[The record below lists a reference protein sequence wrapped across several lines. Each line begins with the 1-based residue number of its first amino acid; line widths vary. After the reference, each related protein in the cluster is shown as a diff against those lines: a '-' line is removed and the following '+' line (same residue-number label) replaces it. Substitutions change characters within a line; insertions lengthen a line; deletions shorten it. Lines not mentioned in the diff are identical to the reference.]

1 MMIYRQ
7 HLRLSSILSC
17 LSIIS
22 VLTPQ
27 FVQAQ
32 IIPDTTLPINSIVIL
47 DGNTNLIQGGT
58 RAGGNLFHS
67 FSQFSV
73 PTGGTAFFNNDLD
86 VQRIISR
93 VTGGNV
99 SNIDGLL
106 KANGTA
112 NLFLIN
118 PSGIFFGPN
127 ATLNIGGSFLAT
139 AANSI
144 KFADGI
150 EFSATNPNATPLLSI
165 NVPIGLQLGPNPG
178 SITVA
183 GIGNNITTDINTGG
197 IVKDNRP
204 PGLAVLPGK
213 TLALIGGDINLSGGN
228 LTAESGKIELW
239 AVNNGEVS
247 LFNNNDN
254 FSINNSPNIIEYGNI
269 NLSGA
274 ASLDV
279 SGSGSG
285 NVQLQGK
292 QISFTDGSLILA
304 NTLGADPGGII
315 NIKATESLQIS
326 GNSNIGIGS
335 GLNTDI
341 NTSETTGSAANVNI
355 ETKQLKIFDGGEIS
369 STNFGNGNGSNISIR
384 ATDSVEIIGTAQF
397 NDSYRSTLFSAVGLN
412 ANGSGGNV
420 TIDTGNLRVVDG
432 ASITI
437 NTLGAGNAGN
447 LSIKAKN
454 VEVKGESIQGN
465 SQSGIFANVT
475 ATGTGLGGNIAIET
489 GSLRVADGG
498 KITANTYNSG
508 NAGNLQ
514 IKADTIE
521 LSGLAIGDNSSSGL
535 LGETGE
541 LATGKGGNLF
551 IQTGNLQID
560 KGAVLSTRTLGLG
573 EAGNITVKANNIALF
588 GKSSEVVT
596 SSSVKST
603 DSGVEITRITATIP
617 SGIFTQVALNAAGK
631 GGNLNLET
639 ENLQIEGG
647 ALISGSTR
655 GSGNAGNIN
664 IKATSVQLKG
674 ISPIN
679 NTFPG
684 GLSAQVNDEGTG
696 KGGNLTIETNSLKL
710 QEGAAVSV
718 GTFGQGDAGNLIVKA
733 QDIQLI
739 GTSPNGKSSTSLFG
753 QVTSSAT
760 GKGGNLNIETNRLQV
775 QQGAAITAGTTGK
788 GDAGNITI
796 NAKNVEINGT
806 ANDINIKSRVT
817 VASTGEGN
825 AGNLTVNADKLT
837 VTDGG
842 ILNVSARDLSKGAG
856 NLLVNGGYVLL
867 DNGSF
872 SATTAAGSQGN
883 ITVRSPLLLI
893 RNGSNIN
900 TNATGTATG
909 GNINLNTDFLLAW
922 QNSDITANSIGSFGG
937 RIIVQA
943 QGIFGTEFRQQLTPE
958 SDITATSE
966 LGPLFNGLVQIKIP
980 YINPTNGVIAVSKTF
995 TDVNRLIARSCSQ
1008 QASSKFYIT
1017 GKGGLPPSPRD
1028 FLSSNAVVFDVS
1040 NISHTSDRGKQS
1052 QLVPKNK
1059 TKNTSHN
1066 FPDTMPITE
1075 AQGWQIN
1082 QEGKIL
1088 LTTNS
1093 NHNINY
1099 PAWLQTNN
1107 CKF

>member
-1 MMIYRQ
+1 M
-7 HLRLSSILSC
+7 
-17 LSIIS
+17 
-22 VLTPQ
+22 PQ

-32 IIPDTTLPINSIVIL
+32 IIPDTTLPTNSIVIP
-47 DGNTNLIQGGT
+47 DGNTNVIQGGT

-86 VQRIISR
+86 IQRIISR

-118 PSGIFFGPN
+118 PSGIIFGPN
-127 ATLNIGGSFLAT
+127 ASLNIGGSFLAT
-139 AANSI
+139 TANSI
-144 KFADGI
+144 KFADAI
-150 EFSATNPNATPLLSI
+150 EFSAINPNATPLLSI

-178 SITVA
+178 SITVE
-183 GIGNNITTDINTGG
+183 GTGNNITTDPNTNA
-197 IVKDNRP
+197 IIKDNRP

-228 LTAESGKIELW
+228 LTAEAGKIELW
-239 AVNNGEVS
+239 SLNNGEVVLS
-247 LFNNNDN
+247 NNNDT
-254 FSINNSPNIIEYGNI
+254 FTISNSPNISEYGNI
-269 NLSGA
+269 NLSAA

-304 NTLGADPGGII
+304 NTLGADPGGNV

-326 GNSNIGIGS
+326 GNSNTGIGS
-335 GLNTDI
+335 GLNTNI
-341 NTSETTGSAANVNI
+341 NTSEATGNAANINI
-355 ETKQLKIFDGGEIS
+355 ETKQLKIFAGGEIS

-397 NDSYRSTLFSAVGLN
+397 NDIYRSTLFSAVGLN

-432 ASITI
+432 ASITV
-437 NTLGAGNAGN
+437 NTLGIGNAGN
-447 LSIKAKN
+447 LVIKAKN
-454 VEVKGESIQGN
+454 VEVTGESIQGN

-475 ATGTGLGGNIAIET
+475 STGTGVGGNISIET
-489 GSLRVADGG
+489 GNLRVADGG
-498 KITANTYNSG
+498 KITTNTYNSG

-514 IKADTIE
+514 VKADTIE
-521 LSGLAIGDNSSSGL
+521 LSGIAIGDNSSSGL
-535 LGETGE
+535 LGESGE
-541 LATGKGGNLF
+541 FATGKGGNLL
-551 IQTGNLQID
+551 IQTGNLKID
-560 KGAVLSTRTLGLG
+560 KGAVFSTRTLGAG
-573 EAGNITVKANNIALF
+573 DAGNLTVKANNIAII
-588 GKSSEVVT
+588 GKSAEVVT
-596 SSSVKST
+596 SISSS
-603 DSGVEITRITATIP
+603 DSGAEVTRVTAAIP
-617 SGIFTQVALNAAGK
+617 SGMFTQFALNATGK

-639 ENLQIEGG
+639 GNLQIEGG

-664 IKATSVQLKG
+664 IKATSIQLKG

-679 NTFPG
+679 NNFPG

-696 KGGNLTIETNSLKL
+696 KGGNLIIETDSLKL
-710 QEGAAVSV
+710 TEGAAVSV

-733 QDIQLI
+733 KDIQLI
-739 GTSPNGKSSTSLFG
+739 GTSENGRSSTSLFA
-753 QVTSSAT
+753 QVTSAAT
-760 GKGGNLNIETNRLQV
+760 GKGGNLSIETDRLQV

-796 NAKNVEINGT
+796 NAKNVEISGT
-806 ANDINIKSRVT
+806 ANDINLKSRLT
-817 VASTGEGN
+817 VASTGEGS
-825 AGNLTVNADKLT
+825 AGNLTVNADKLS
-837 VTDGG
+837 VTNGG
-842 ILNVSARDLSKGAG
+842 VFNVSARDLSKGAG
-856 NLLVNGGYVLL
+856 NLQVNGGYILL

-893 RNGSNIN
+893 RNGSTIN
-900 TNATGTATG
+900 TNAAGTATG
-909 GNINLNTDFLLAW
+909 GNINLNTDFLVAW

-937 RIIVQA
+937 RVIIQA
-943 QGIFGTEFRQQLTPE
+943 QGIFGTQYRQQLTPE
-958 SDITATSE
+958 SDITASSE
-966 LGPLFNGLVQIKIP
+966 LGPLFSGVVEIKTP
-980 YINPTNGVIAVSKTF
+980 DVDPTKGVTKISENF
-995 TDVNRLIARSCSQ
+995 TDVNGLIAKSCQQ

-1017 GKGGLPPSPRD
+1017 GKGGLPPSPQD
-1028 FLSSNAVVFDVS
+1028 FLSSSAVFLNVDNV
-1040 NISHTSDRGKQS
+1040 SDRSG
-1052 QLVPKNK
+1052 
-1059 TKNTSHN
+1059 KNTPLLSKHN
-1066 FPDTMPITE
+1066 SKITSKNPKDNMQIVE

-1082 QEGKIL
+1082 QEGKIV
-1088 LTTNS
+1088 LTTNNNTNTTTPYLS
-1093 NHNINY
+1093 GL
-1099 PAWLQTNN
+1099 PTNN